1 MYLLIGVIL
10 AFFIVDGIAILAG
23 SWVTSII
30 PIRIVKIISGILF
43 IVIGIVML
51 IRKEKDIQQN
61 KIYNNAFL
69 SGFFLILFAEWGD
82 KTQIAAG
89 LFGTKYN
96 VVMVLCGTLIA
107 LALVSIIA
115 VYFGKVIAERIDKKM
130 LTRIAAVLFIIM
142 GVVFFF

>member
-1 MYLLIGVIL
+1 MYLFIGIIL

-43 IVIGIVML
+43 IVVGAVML
-51 IRKEKDIQQN
+51 IRKEKDVESKKIHQN
-61 KIYNNAFL
+61 AYL
-69 SGFFLILFAEWGD
+69 SGFVLILFAELGD

-96 VVMVLCGTLIA
+96 VVMVLCGTLAA
-107 LALVSIIA
+107 LILVSIMA
-115 VYFGKVIAERIDKKM
+115 VYFGKVIAERMNKKKC
-130 LTRIAAVLFIIM
+130 
-142 GVVFFF
+142 